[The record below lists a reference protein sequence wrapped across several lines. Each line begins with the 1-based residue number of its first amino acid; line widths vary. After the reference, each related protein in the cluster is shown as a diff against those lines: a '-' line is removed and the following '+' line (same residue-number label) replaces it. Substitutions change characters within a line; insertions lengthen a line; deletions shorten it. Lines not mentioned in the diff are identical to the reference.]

1 MAAVFRVD
9 TPAGVYVCDT
19 RAEVATLRARHGTA
33 QVRQLRSNP
42 TSAEYSAG
50 AQAAR
55 MALSSMRRN
64 PSAALE
70 HLQLH
75 ETYRIRGH
83 RVRRVDEDHVV
94 VDGVRMSLRSAA
106 RKVGAP

>member
-1 MAAVFRVD
+1 M
-9 TPAGVYVCDT
+9 
-19 RAEVATLRARHGTA
+19 
-33 QVRQLRSNP
+33 RSNP
-42 TSAEYSAG
+42 ASAEYLAG

-55 MALSSMRRN
+55 MALAGARRN

-75 ETYRIRGH
+75 ESYRIKGH

-94 VDGVRMSLRSAA
+94 VDGIRMTLAGAS
-106 RKVGAP
+106 RKVGRP